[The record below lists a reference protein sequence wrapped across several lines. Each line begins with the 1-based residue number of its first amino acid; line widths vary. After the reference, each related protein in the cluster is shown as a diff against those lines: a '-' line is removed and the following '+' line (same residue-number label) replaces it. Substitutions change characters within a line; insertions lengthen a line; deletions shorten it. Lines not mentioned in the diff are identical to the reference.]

1 MAWFHY
7 GDGVVLDRKRLEEY
21 VRQNGLDAQA
31 YGEMADRV
39 EKACYQNPY
48 QPGFRSDRFTEEQKR
63 SALFHCGYLHL
74 VRRPYGHGLRKKF

>member
-1 MAWFHY
+1 MSGRMGWTP
-7 GDGVVLDRKRLEEY
+7 KP
-21 VRQNGLDAQA
+21 

-63 SALFHCGYLHL
+63 SLYSTAATSTWFG
-74 VRRPYGHGLRKKF
+74 GHMAMDYEKNSGRWGSVVTEGACP